1 MKINKINVAS
11 LPGPCPSLGH
21 RSAAALFILIFN
33 PEREKSQFLGLK
45 NRKLFFI
52 FAVHSAQGF
61 DVQETRL

>member
-33 PEREKSQFLGLK
+33 PEREKSQFLGL
-45 NRKLFFI
+45 NRKHFFI
-52 FAVHSAQGF
+52 FAVHSTQGF